1 MLTIY
6 DAKGQ
11 SFERRPDQ
19 GSCDAAVW
27 IDLISP
33 TRLEEQAIE
42 QMLGIELPTR
52 EEMREIEVS
61 SRLYQENG
69 AHYLTAMLIHM
80 VDTPDP
86 QSTDVTF
93 ILTDKRLVTIRY
105 ADMKAFPL
113 YLTRAEKGDARADG
127 PMQILLGLLE
137 AAIDR
142 EASLIAR
149 LQHDMEKLGVSI
161 FDMKGGS
168 GSRTRRFDVA
178 LKRIGKE
185 GEVTAKI
192 RESLHQVS
200 RLIVYLGQVATQRG
214 DDEITKARIATEAR
228 DIASLADQVGFL
240 QSRIT
245 FMLDAS
251 LGMVSIEQ
259 NQIIKLFSV
268 AAVMLMPPTLVA
280 SIYGMNFKHMPE
292 LDFPYGYPMAL
303 GLMVVSALVPYL
315 YFRRRGWL

>member
-6 DAKGQ
+6 DARGQ
-11 SFERRPDQ
+11 SFERRTDPDN
-19 GSCDAAVW
+19 CDAAVW
-27 IDLISP
+27 IDLVSP
-33 TRLEEQAIE
+33 TRAEEQAIE

-192 RESLHQVS
+192 RESLHQVG
-200 RLIVYLGQVATQRG
+200 RLITYLGQVATQRG
-214 DDEITKARIATEAR
+214 DDEITKTRIATEAR

-292 LDFPYGYPMAL
+292 LEFAYGYPMAL
-303 GLMVVSALVPYL
+303 GLMVVSALLPYL